1 MSENEKTITLN
12 DREISD
18 LQRKVREKLGDCRKT
33 NDVIGDQIFS
43 ILSLY
48 TRVIYYPL
56 GADSPWGF
64 TRVTGI
70 NAEVSVQKPFVV
82 INTSIPRDCQIF
94 AAAHELY
101 HIWFKYNADVVLPNV
116 LEDISGTDE
125 LKANRFAAE
134 FLVDQNLLEQEMKMY
149 SITNARITVKDIL
162 KLADL
167 FTVPYRTMV
176 KRMREIKA
184 IDEKTETE
192 LLSKK
197 DTEVRKLRKRFA
209 LSIPEADNRIGINN
223 MIDLSAAVYEKKLI
237 TYEKLEAL
245 LSLSKLTPDDVGIA
259 KPESNDFP
267 TIQELDEIMGD

>member
-1 MSENEKTITLN
+1 MSENEKIITLN
-12 DREISD
+12 AGEISD
-18 LQRKVREKLGDCRKT
+18 LQRKAREKLGDCRKT

-56 GADSPWGF
+56 GADAPWGF
-64 TRVTGI
+64 TRVTGMY
-70 NAEVSVQKPFVV
+70 AEALVQKPFVV

-101 HIWFKYNADVVLPNV
+101 HIWFEHDSNVILPNV
-116 LEDISGTDE
+116 LEEISGMDE
-125 LKANRFAAE
+125 LRANRFAAE

-149 SITNARITVKDIL
+149 SMANGKITIKDVL

-167 FTVPYRTMV
+167 FVVPYRTMV
-176 KRMREIKA
+176 KRLREIKA

-192 LLSKK
+192 LLTKK
-197 DTEVRKLRKRFA
+197 DIDIQKLRKRFA
-209 LSIPEADNRIGINN
+209 LSIPQADNRISINN
-223 MIDLSAAVYEKKLI
+223 MIELTVAIYEKKLI

-245 LSLSKLTPDDVGIA
+245 LSLSKLTPDDVGVT

-267 TIQELDEIMGD
+267 TVQELDEIMGD